1 MFNIKNVTLLILIL
15 SMAGCSSFQAQ
26 QSEGEYRYVPTTDKL
41 KKLPTEEFRAR
52 LRIATLTCENDMLQ
66 VAVPSKSVDP
76 DGWEQGRRDRRKYF
90 VNCLE
95 LKGFKREFFSGKALK
110 DQKAKENRRMTNEE
124 YIKKPRFL

>member
-1 MFNIKNVTLLILIL
+1 
-15 SMAGCSSFQAQ
+15 
-26 QSEGEYRYVPTTDKL
+26 
-41 KKLPTEEFRAR
+41 
-52 LRIATLTCENDMLQ
+52 MLQ
-66 VAVPSKSVDP
+66 VAVPSRSVDP

>member
-1 MFNIKNVTLLILIL
+1 MFNVKKIPLLVLVL
-15 SMAGCSSFQAQ
+15 LFAGCSSFQTK
-26 QSEGEYRYVPTTDKL
+26 QSEGEYRYVPITDKL
-41 KKLPTEEFRAR
+41 KKLPTDEFRAR
-52 LRIATLTCENDMLQ
+52 LRIASLTCENDMLQ
-66 VAVPSKSVDP
+66 VAVPSRSLDP
-76 DGWEQGRRDRRKYF
+76 EGWEQGSRDRRKYF